1 MRHNVC
7 ALAGFTELTQV
18 VDRLAVRDL
27 RMCRYLRA
35 RKFNIDKATHMLKGT
50 LAWRKSF
57 RPHEIDP
64 ASVAFESSTGKV
76 YPNGHDRTGRPIL
89 ILCPGREN
97 SKDSAA
103 QCTPAT
109 KSPGG
114 ACPCAPLKRPPR
126 ASVRDRRD
134 QSATLST

>member
-1 MRHNVC
+1 LRVSW
-7 ALAGFTELTQV
+7 
-18 VDRLAVRDL
+18 RLRTDPRARRGDAARSL
-27 RMCRYLRA
+27 PGCRYLRA
-35 RKFNIDKATHMLKGT
+35 RKFNVDKAAHMLKGT

-76 YPNGHDRTGRPIL
+76 YPNGHDRAGRPIL

-97 SKDSAA
+97 SKDGAA
-103 QCTPAT
+103 QCTPT
-109 KSPGG
+109 SPSPGG
-114 ACPCAPLKRPPR
+114 RCPCAPLAERPPR
-126 ASVRDRRD
+126 ASVRGWRRR